1 MLREWMKYGEGATLP
16 VMIELDLRGGL
27 DLPDRRRAWLV
38 EFADRIEAAGYK
50 SFAEVP
56 AERFDEIARLY

>member
-27 DLPDRRRAWLV
+27 DLRTGV
-38 EFADRIEAAGYK
+38 VHG
-50 SFAEVP
+50 S
-56 AERFDEIARLY
+56 